1 MDYNNEVL
9 EEEEKTIKDMR
20 KKYVKGYD
28 QLEPTKEYIEK
39 QYIHKNVSKQNG
51 DYCFSEFYQDYIK
64 YLIEKKEKGFISS
77 NFIMSTNSISEKIL
91 VLSLM
96 DL

>member
-39 QYIHKNVSKQNG
+39 QYIHKNVSK
-51 DYCFSEFYQDYIK
+51 
-64 YLIEKKEKGFISS
+64 
-77 NFIMSTNSISEKIL
+77 
-91 VLSLM
+91 
-96 DL
+96 